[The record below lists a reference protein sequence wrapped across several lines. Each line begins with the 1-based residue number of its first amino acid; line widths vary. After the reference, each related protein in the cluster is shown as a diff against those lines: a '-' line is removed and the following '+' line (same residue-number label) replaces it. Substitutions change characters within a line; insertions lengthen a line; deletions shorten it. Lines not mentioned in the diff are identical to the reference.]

1 MSGAPGFVRFTLH
14 PRIGSEDAAVST
26 LLELPTPGWQELPS
40 GAGMVFWLAGTVLDD
55 RSVGEALDR
64 LEALGDLE
72 AAPETGDWERRWRSF
87 HKPTRVGRILVRPPW
102 APPDPEAL
110 DVLVDVG
117 MAFGT
122 GAHHTT
128 RQCLRLLQQI
138 APGSLLDVGC
148 GTGVLSVAAVRLG
161 FGPVSAVDNDELA
174 TSATA
179 ANALLNGVDMDLACA
194 DATDPSFELPRVDVL
209 VANLALRPIV
219 ALGARFLRESAG
231 SSGEAPRVAAG
242 GPAACPGGPRDLVL
256 AGLLA
261 AQADEALAAW
271 PAYDVAAR
279 LQDEEWCA
287 LHLRP
292 RSGDAPS
299 GSVA

>member
-1 MSGAPGFVRFTLH
+1 VSAASDYVRFTLH
-14 PRIGSEDAAVST
+14 PYPGSEDAAATT

-40 GAGMVFWLAGTVLDD
+40 GTGMVFWLAGVVIDD
-55 RSVGEALDR
+55 SSVRVALER
-64 LEALGDLE
+64 LRELGSLEAV
-72 AAPETGDWERRWRSF
+72 PETGDWERRWRSF
-87 HKPTRVGRILVRPPW
+87 HKPVRVGRILVRPSW
-102 APPDPEAL
+102 APPDTEAL

-138 APGSLLDVGC
+138 APGPLLDAGC

-161 FGPVSAVDNDELA
+161 YAPVSAVDDDELA

-179 ANALLNGVDMDLACA
+179 ANALLNGVGLELMRA
-194 DATDPSFELPRVDVL
+194 DVTDPSFVLPDAEVL

-219 ALGARFLRESAG
+219 SLGARLRPPAAR
-231 SSGEAPRVAAG
+231 SSDRHRVAG
-242 GPAACPGGPRDLVL
+242 GGQPPISAGPRDVIL

-261 AQADEALAAW
+261 AQVDEALQAW
-271 PAYDVAAR
+271 PAYEVAVR
-279 LQDEEWCA
+279 LQDAEWCA

-292 RSGDAPS
+292 LSQDSGCR
-299 GSVA
+299 GVA